1 MPVELHK
8 VNTCVPASVQLE
20 LNFMKRGNVFTLLIM
35 KLYLSVKPPDVRDG
49 KIKIPML
56 YGNHA
61 AKVLSQ
67 ELPLK

>member
-8 VNTCVPASVQLE
+8 VHTCVPASVQLE
-20 LNFMKRGNVFTLLIM
+20 LNFTKRGNVFTLLIM
-35 KLYLSVKPPDVRDG
+35 KLGLKCQTPDMRDG